1 MDIGK
6 KCSSKEHSEIEA
18 VYFCQNCNI
27 YMCDKCEKFHS
38 NMFQNHLKLS
48 IDKDKKDIFTGL
60 CKEKD
65 HSSLLLFFCKTH
77 NKLCCSSCLCNIKKK
92 GFGQHK
98 DCDVCEIEDI
108 KEEKKNKYEENIKYL
123 ENIFNNIQESIN
135 NLKLISGKIEEN
147 REQFISK
154 VKKIFTKLR
163 NALNER
169 ENELL
174 LIINEKFKDFY
185 FGDEI
190 IKENEKLSNQ
200 IKTIL
205 ENNKKDY
212 NKWNIKEKLNIDI
225 NECLEMEEKI
235 NQIKKLNSL
244 IKPNSYNINIQFIP
258 DENNINEFINSI
270 KKFGNFFVPQNQ
282 CSICNSIDDLRK
294 CLCNK
299 IFCSKCLNNKKN
311 TDCLK
316 SCYLFNNGLN
326 YINQGYNISKVPL
339 PKKFEL
345 KLYFTNI
352 NNIRIGITC
361 DKYIANYKKV
371 DDDSPNYDIYY
382 IYKNLTR
389 FYDLNGGWNDC
400 KGIGRE
406 LQSGDYMVIKLYD
419 GKMKYMVNEKQ
430 LDFVVNISQYN
441 DKEIYLLIHD
451 RYLKSKC
458 NIEYI
463 AEIID

>member
-77 NKLCCSSCLCNIKKK
+77 NKLCFSSCLCNIKKK

-244 IKPNSYNINIQFIP
+244 IKPNSYNINI
-258 DENNINEFINSI
+258 
-270 KKFGNFFVPQNQ
+270 
-282 CSICNSIDDLRK
+282 
-294 CLCNK
+294 
-299 IFCSKCLNNKKN
+299 
-311 TDCLK
+311 
-316 SCYLFNNGLN
+316 Y
-326 YINQGYNISKVPL
+326 
-339 PKKFEL
+339 
-345 KLYFTNI
+345 
-352 NNIRIGITC
+352 
-361 DKYIANYKKV
+361 
-371 DDDSPNYDIYY
+371 
-382 IYKNLTR
+382 
-389 FYDLNGGWNDC
+389 
-400 KGIGRE
+400 
-406 LQSGDYMVIKLYD
+406 VI
-419 GKMKYMVNEKQ
+419 Q
-430 LDFVVNISQYN
+430 LMI
-441 DKEIYLLIHD
+441 
-451 RYLKSKC
+451 
-458 NIEYI
+458 
-463 AEIID
+463 